1 LLIVTDL
8 LRKFPIPWEGRG
20 AVGEIP
26 FVGVDKADF
35 LTMARSMGT
44 VVRFPAD
51 RDVFKQ
57 GDPPDHMYMILSGVI
72 EVMGRDKLI
81 ERIGPGDSLGIVGL
95 MDDKPRTVTAHVVE
109 DAELAL
115 IDKRRFRYMV
125 ESVPNFVWYV
135 MNELVGRL
143 RATNAAL

>member
-1 LLIVTDL
+1 M
-8 LRKFPIPWEGRG
+8 
-20 AVGEIP
+20 GEIP
-26 FVGVDKADF
+26 FVGVDEADF

-44 VVRFPAD
+44 VVRIPANQ
-51 RDVFKQ
+51 DVFKL
-57 GDPPDHMYMILSGVI
+57 GDPPDHMYMILSGAV

-81 ERIGPGDSLGIVGL
+81 ERIGAGGSLGIVGL
-95 MDDKPRTVTAHVVE
+95 LDDKPRTTTAHVAE
-109 DAELAL
+109 DAELAV